1 MVTALSSLG
10 NPLVTRR
17 NDQPTFEG
25 EELVFISSPFL
36 PHKLSHIQRNN
47 PVLPGRRVSVA
58 LAVRM
63 KLPDHPFHP
72 SAVLLLVL
80 VWFSSQ
86 LSAETPATDKATTPA
101 PPAAIVESTAKTE
114 VPAKKDPV
122 ENSVVKIFATMRTP
136 DPFKPWT
143 KQAPHEVTGTGVV
156 IEGKRILTN
165 AHVALYASQV
175 QIQANQSGDKL
186 SATVEFVAPGIDL
199 AVLKLE
205 DESFFT
211 THPALAR
218 AAKLPTVKDSVMVYG
233 FPTGGTNLSI
243 TKGIVSRIEF
253 AGYNFP
259 VSGLRVQIDAAINPG
274 NSGGPALSGDEMIGL
289 AFSRLGGADNIGYI
303 IPCEEI
309 ELFLKDIADGHYDG
323 KPAMFDG
330 LQTNENPA
338 LRSFL
343 KLEKNTEGMIVR
355 EPDGTDAGY
364 PLKPW
369 DVITRIG
376 TASIDN
382 EGMVKIGEN
391 LRVRFQYL
399 IQQLAKNGRIPL
411 TLLRAG
417 HELNVELPVPTERPM
432 LIPDLEGEYPPYFI
446 YGPLVFSTATTQ
458 FVGPLSSNAKAIS
471 VLSQVGNPM
480 ITRRG
485 EKPAFPDE
493 ELVLISSPF
502 FPHKLAKGYDNP
514 ISRVV
519 QTINGIAIKNLSHLV
534 TVLRDTQD
542 EFITIKFAGR
552 GTEALVFVR
561 KDIVA
566 ATDDIL
572 NDNGV
577 RAQGSADMLKIWST
591 KSGK

>member
-1 MVTALSSLG
+1 MISFPRFPGASAALFFSLFVFASRLTA
-10 NPLVTRR
+10 V
-17 NDQPTFEG
+17 
-25 EELVFISSPFL
+25 
-36 PHKLSHIQRNN
+36 
-47 PVLPGRRVSVA
+47 
-58 LAVRM
+58 
-63 KLPDHPFHP
+63 
-72 SAVLLLVL
+72 
-80 VWFSSQ
+80 
-86 LSAETPATDKATTPA
+86 TPATDKEVPPPTSVP
-101 PPAAIVESTAKTE
+101 PPATATETPPAKTE
-114 VPAKKDPV
+114 VPAAAAKTDTV
-122 ENSVVKIFATMRTP
+122 ENSVVKIFATMRAP

-143 KQAPHEVTGTGVV
+143 KQAPREVTGTGVV

-175 QIQANQSGDKL
+175 QVQANQSGDKL

-205 DESFFT
+205 DDAFFA
-211 THPALAR
+211 THPALPR

-233 FPTGGTNLSI
+233 FPTGGSNLSI

-253 AGYNFP
+253 AGYNYP

-274 NSGGPALSGDEMIGL
+274 NSGGPALAGDEMIGL

-309 ELFLKDIADGHYDG
+309 ELFLNDIKDGHYDG
-323 KPAMFDG
+323 KPAMYDG

-338 LRSFL
+338 LRAFL
-343 KLEKNTEGMIVR
+343 RLDKTIEGMIVR
-355 EPDGTDAGY
+355 EPDSSDEGY

-369 DVITRIG
+369 DVVTRIG
-376 TASIDN
+376 SAKIDN

-399 IQQLAKNGRIPL
+399 IQQLAKDGHVTIG
-411 TLLRAG
+411 LLRAG
-417 HELNVELPVPTERPM
+417 KELSVELPVPTERPM

-458 FVGPLSSNAKAIS
+458 FVGPLSSNAKAINA
-471 VLSQVGNPM
+471 LNFIGNPLT
-480 ITRRG
+480 TRRG
-485 EKPAFPDE
+485 DKPAFPDE
-493 ELVLISSPF
+493 ELVLVASPF

-519 QTINGIAIKNLSHLV
+519 QSINGTAIKNLAHLV
-534 TVLRDTQD
+534 TVLRDSHD
-542 EFITIKFAGR
+542 EFITIKFSGR
-552 GTEALVFVR
+552 ATEALVFAR
-561 KDIVA
+561 KEIVA

-577 RAQGSADMLKIWST
+577 RAQGSADTLKIWNA
-591 KSGK
+591 KAGK

>member
-1 MVTALSSLG
+1 MTSLPRFSGALAALLL
-10 NPLVTRR
+10 NL
-17 NDQPTFEG
+17 
-25 EELVFISSPFL
+25 LVFT
-36 PHKLSHIQRNN
+36 
-47 PVLPGRRVSVA
+47 GRLTA
-58 LAVRM
+58 
-63 KLPDHPFHP
+63 D
-72 SAVLLLVL
+72 
-80 VWFSSQ
+80 
-86 LSAETPATDKATTPA
+86 TPATDKAATAPIEKATATATPA
-101 PPAAIVESTAKTE
+101 PPPASTETP
-114 VPAKKDPV
+114 PAKSEGVPVPPKADPV
-122 ENSVVKIFATMRTP
+122 ENSVVKIFATMRAP

-143 KQAPHEVTGTGVV
+143 KQAPREVTGTGVV

-205 DESFFT
+205 DDSFFA
-211 THPALAR
+211 THPALVR
-218 AAKLPTVKDSVMVYG
+218 ATKLPTVKDSVMVYG
-233 FPTGGTNLSI
+233 FPTGGSNLSI

-253 AGYNFP
+253 AGYNYP

-274 NSGGPALSGDEMIGL
+274 NSGGPALAGDEMIGL

-323 KPAMFDG
+323 KPAMYDG

-338 LRSFL
+338 LRAFL
-343 KLEKNTEGMIVR
+343 RLDKVTEGMIVR
-355 EPDGTDAGY
+355 EPDSNDSGY

-376 TASIDN
+376 SSKIDN

-399 IQQLAKNGRIPL
+399 IQQLSRNGSVTL
-411 TLLRAG
+411 GLLRAG
-417 HELNVELPVPTERPM
+417 KELSVELPVPTERPM

-458 FVGPLSSNAKAIS
+458 FVGPLSSNAKAINA
-471 VLSQVGNPM
+471 LNFIGNPLT
-480 ITRRG
+480 TRRG
-485 EKPAFPDE
+485 DKPVFPGE
-493 ELVLISSPF
+493 ELVLVASPF

-519 QTINGIAIKNLSHLV
+519 QSINNTDIKNLAHLV
-534 TVLRDTQD
+534 TVLRDSKD

-552 GTEALVFVR
+552 ATEALVFTR
-561 KDIVA
+561 KDIIA
-566 ATDDIL
+566 ATDEIL

-577 RAQGSADMLKIWST
+577 RAQGSADTLKIWTAKPAT
-591 KSGK
+591 K

>member
-1 MVTALSSLG
+1 M
-10 NPLVTRR
+10 
-17 NDQPTFEG
+17 
-25 EELVFISSPFL
+25 ISFSRF
-36 PHKLSHIQRNN
+36 
-47 PVLPGRRVSVA
+47 
-58 LAVRM
+58 
-63 KLPDHPFHP
+63 P
-72 SAVLLLVL
+72 SASAAL
-80 VWFSSQ
+80 F
-86 LSAETPATDKATTPA
+86 LSVFVFASHLTAVTPAADKEVPPATSIPPPAVAAETPPAKAEV
-101 PPAAIVESTAKTE
+101 PPAAAKT
-114 VPAKKDPV
+114 DTV
-122 ENSVVKIFATMRTP
+122 ENSVVKIFATMRAP

-143 KQAPHEVTGTGVV
+143 KQAPREVTGTGVV

-175 QIQANQSGDKL
+175 QVQANQSGDKL

-205 DESFFT
+205 DDAFFV
-211 THPALAR
+211 THPALPR

-233 FPTGGTNLSI
+233 FPTGGSNLSI

-253 AGYNFP
+253 AGYNYP

-274 NSGGPALSGDEMIGL
+274 NSGGPALAGDEMIGL

-309 ELFLKDIADGHYDG
+309 ELFLQDIKDGHYDG
-323 KPAMFDG
+323 KPAMYDG
-330 LQTNENPA
+330 LQTNENTA
-338 LRSFL
+338 LRAFL
-343 KLEKNTEGMIVR
+343 RLDKTIEGMIVR
-355 EPDGTDAGY
+355 EPDSSDASY

-369 DVITRIG
+369 DVVTRIG
-376 TASIDN
+376 TAKIDN

-399 IQQLAKNGRIPL
+399 IQQLAKDGHVTIG
-411 TLLRAG
+411 LLRAG
-417 HELNVELPVPTERPM
+417 KELSVELPVPTERPM

-458 FVGPLSSNAKAIS
+458 FVGPLSSNAKAINA
-471 VLSQVGNPM
+471 LNFIGNPLT
-480 ITRRG
+480 TRRG
-485 EKPAFPDE
+485 DKPAFTDE
-493 ELVLISSPF
+493 ELVLVASPF

-519 QTINGIAIKNLSHLV
+519 QSINGITIKNLAHLV
-534 TVLRDTQD
+534 TVLRDSQD
-542 EFITIKFAGR
+542 EFITIKFSGR
-552 GTEALVFVR
+552 ATEALVFAR
-561 KDIVA
+561 KEIVA

-577 RAQGSADMLKIWST
+577 RAQGSADTLKIWNA
-591 KSGK
+591 KAGK